1 MKKFIKILLFGLLC
15 ICFNPQNIF
24 AENGNTYA
32 FLCSGSEIDP
42 VPMQNDIDGMATV
55 LKKNKISGNVY
66 VNVYYTTSKSKK
78 TDLNKAMSKI
88 YNNCTTND
96 IAFFYYTGHGSS
108 NGKGLHINED
118 TNYTCK
124 SLMQDLNK
132 IHAKKIIVM
141 LDACYSGTFY
151 NYGLNKLKV
160 EDRKKF
166 ILFLASNSDETSD
179 FVHKNGKYYSRYSNT
194 LSIGLGRE
202 GKVYADSN
210 DDGFVT
216 TEELSSYLDIQMK
229 NQLVHGNE
237 SLNWSDVHPVF
248 YSYDKAYPIYKY
260 NLPATIKLNK
270 SSATI
275 YTYGRTSVKLKAT
288 LRGTTSS
295 VKWRSSDASIATVD
309 SKGKVTAKKAGIV
322 TITAKSGR
330 LSAKCQIIVQKPSV
344 KLNKTKVTLYGNEIV
359 QLKATVVGASKNVTW
374 ISSNSRI
381 AMVDQ
386 TGKVTAKKTGA
397 VMITAKANNCKATCL
412 VTVNVSATPDI
423 NAEYF
428 NKMPIPQLELMGNG
442 MEYVQINM
450 IINYL
455 DQFVKQYGHEISLV
469 LSDGN
474 IALKTGY
481 DITGGKGTFNNSIYI
496 LVQSQSTGR
505 FLWCGTGYYKGK
517 TTILDDAKTLQWEL
531 SLPKNSFN
539 MNEIKYV
546 SIEVKTANS
555 RFNVYT
561 YKYDTDSNKLNYYG
575 SQELK
580 TLGVA
585 VSSKGYQHYL
595 E

>member
-15 ICFNPQNIF
+15 ICFNPQSVF
-24 AENGNTYA
+24 AGKGNTYA
-32 FLCSGSEIDP
+32 FLCTGSEIESE
-42 VPMQNDIDGMATV
+42 PMQNNVNGMVEV
-55 LKKNKISGNVY
+55 LKKNKITDNI
-66 VNVYYTTSKSKK
+66 YTTVYRTTSQSKK
-78 TDLNKAMSKI
+78 KDIDNAMSNSYK
-88 YNNCTTND
+88 YCTKND
-96 IAFFYYTGHGSS
+96 TAVFYYSGHGIS
-108 NGKGLHINED
+108 NGYGLSVNKNV
-118 TNYTCK
+118 NYTCK
-124 SLMQDLNK
+124 GLMQNLNK
-132 IHAKKIIVM
+132 IHAKKIIVVI
-141 LDACYSGTFY
+141 DACFSGTFY
-151 NYGLNKLKV
+151 EYGLNKLKK

-166 ILFLASNSDETSD
+166 ILFLSSNSDEESEY
-179 FVHKNGKYYSRYSNT
+179 VHENGYFFSRYTNT
-194 LSIGLGRE
+194 FIMGLGKER
-202 GKVYADSN
+202 KVYADSN
-210 DDGFVT
+210 EDGFVNVT
-216 TEELSSYLDIQMK
+216 ELSSYLNIQMK
-229 NQLVHGNE
+229 QQLVHSNGI
-237 SLNWSDVHPVF
+237 NWSDVHPVF

-344 KLNKTKVTLYGNEIV
+344 KLNKTKVTLYGNETV
-359 QLKATVVGASKNVTW
+359 QLKATVVGASKNITW

-442 MEYVQINM
+442 MEYVQTNM

-455 DQFVKQYGHEISLV
+455 DQFVKQYGREISLV

-474 IALKTGY
+474 IALKTSY
-481 DITGGKGTFNNSIYI
+481 DITGGNGTFNNSIYI

-546 SIEVKTANS
+546 SIEVKTANG

-561 YKYDTDSNKLNYYG
+561 YKYDTNSNKLNYYG
-575 SQELK
+575 NQELK